1 MASYL
6 IQLTLTSDTTFS
18 RGDGV
23 AGVLDREVEHDELG
37 LPYLHGRTLK
47 GLLGEEADNLLDCL
61 EAMGMTIENS
71 VWEKARYTL
80 FGKGGSKA
88 DPNEKLGATLHYGHA
103 QLPTSLRETV
113 QLTLEKA
120 KDNLLTRQDVLAS
133 LTAVRRQT
141 AVNGDGLPHDGSLRS
156 MRVILRQTVFTAEL
170 NGRDLQPIELA
181 LLAAAI
187 LALRRAGTG
196 RNRGRGQL
204 QADLLDENG
213 DSILQQHYQVFADA
227 LPQEVT
233 L

>member
-6 IQLTLTSDTTFS
+6 IQLTLSSDATFS

-23 AGVLDREVEHDELG
+23 AGVLDREVEHDEWG

-47 GLLGEEADNLLDCL
+47 GLLGEEADNLLDCMM
-61 EAMGMTIENS
+61 AMGIVIENS
-71 VWEKARYTL
+71 DWEKAHNTL

-88 DPNEKLGATLHYGHA
+88 GTGAALHYGPA
-103 QLPTSLRETV
+103 QLPAALRETV
-113 QLTLEKA
+113 QLTMRAE
-120 KDNLLTRQDVLAS
+120 DNRLSRQDVLAS

-156 MRVILRQTVFTAEL
+156 MRVILRQMVFTAEL
-170 NGRDLQPIELA
+170 NGRDLQPTELA
-181 LLAAAI
+181 LLAAAV

-213 DSILQQHYQVFADA
+213 NSILQSHYQVFADA
-227 LPQEVT
+227 LSQEVT

>member
-1 MASYL
+1 MTIYF
-6 IQLTLTSDTTFS
+6 IQLTLLSDTTFS

-23 AGVLDREVEHDELG
+23 AGLLDREVEHDELG

-47 GLLGEEADNLLDCL
+47 GLLGEEADNLLDCIVAL
-61 EAMGMTIENS
+61 NIPLDA
-71 VWEKARYTL
+71 WEKARHNL

-88 DPNEKLGATLHYGHA
+88 DANAKLGANLHYGHA
-103 QLPTSLRETV
+103 QLPESLRDTV
-113 QLTLEKA
+113 RLTMQA
-120 KDNLLTRQDVLAS
+120 KDNRLTRQDVLAS

-170 NGRDLQPIELA
+170 NGRTLEKEELA
-181 LLAAAI
+181 LLAASV

-204 QADLLDENG
+204 QADLLDAKGN
-213 DSILQQHYQVFADA
+213 SILWEHYRNFANA
-227 LPQEVT
+227 LPEVQP
-233 L
+233 